1 MIQHL
6 TNLLVDNTCYG
17 CNGHLTIQ
25 EKHICLGCLSQME
38 ETHFHQNFT
47 ENELFY
53 RLAGRVPL
61 AGAAGLFFFSK
72 GGRLQSIIRHLKY
85 KGAPALGIFLGR
97 YYGQILRET
106 GLGEKTDAII
116 PVPLHRQRF
125 IQRGY
130 NQAEKIALGLG
141 KELDLPIITSQ
152 LKRRRQTL
160 TQTRKGSLSRWGNVD
175 GAFRTKGQFPP
186 RILLVDDIITTGS
199 TLEACIRALMEAE
212 LPPREIYILSI
223 GVAKRD

>member
-1 MIQHL
+1 
-6 TNLLVDNTCYG
+6 
-17 CNGHLTIQ
+17 
-25 EKHICLGCLSQME
+25 
-38 ETHFHQNFT
+38 
-47 ENELFY
+47 
-53 RLAGRVPL
+53 
-61 AGAAGLFFFSK
+61 
-72 GGRLQSIIRHLKY
+72 
-85 KGAPALGIFLGR
+85 
-97 YYGQILRET
+97 
-106 GLGEKTDAII
+106 
-116 PVPLHRQRF
+116 VPLHRQRF